1 MWLLRLDRARNN
13 ILRSCNNNKSLAG
26 LEAQETRQ
34 QFLQKLEAS
43 KNRWSKSA
51 SAAATATTT
60 RPSRSNWSEALW
72 KRFGLWRRRPDV
84 GDCRSGIVF
93 TKTYFYFIDF
103 TDTFVLQHFR
113 HFRCISWIGKLIKR
127 RNFEDPTYRFTLSHA
142 SRKSKKYFQSDLLSE
157 AAETSD
163 DILAKYRKRPTAAAV
178 NDEDLIDLSNSN
190 GVILHEGNRAQVS
203 IIWNFNWR
211 YLKPYIHPQA

>member
-1 MWLLRLDRARNN
+1 MLETIFCARVIIINLWQGSKLKKRDNNFFKNWKLPKIGGRNRLQQPPQQQQQLGLRGRTDLRLSGND
-13 ILRSCNNNKSLAG
+13 LASG
-26 LEAQETRQ
+26 DDGQTLAIAAQVLFSQ
-34 QFLQKLEAS
+34 
-43 KNRWSKSA
+43 
-51 SAAATATTT
+51 
-60 RPSRSNWSEALW
+60 
-72 KRFGLWRRRPDV
+72 
-84 GDCRSGIVF
+84 
-93 TKTYFYFIDF
+93 KTYFYFIDF

-113 HFRCISWIGKLIKR
+113 HFRCISWIGKLLKR

-142 SRKSKKYFQSDLLSE
+142 SRKSKKYFQSDLLCE

-203 IIWNFNWR
+203 II
-211 YLKPYIHPQA
+211 